1 MSNQNLKFRPVL
13 NIEQMTRIADLV
25 SQSQSSL
32 DLSIK
37 RIVVVMLAKI
47 EVGAINPAYR
57 LSEIHAQKLSDL
69 AMQRRY
75 ENDEMTP
82 EEASHYESTILGV

>member
-82 EEASHYESTILGV
+82 EEAAHYESTVLGV